1 MNNQRYVYN
10 NVWTAIFQNLT
21 YIDFHKDIKNSKVR
35 GVFVN
40 VGFRC
45 KFVTAKNS
53 TVLAHKRCACLSLVK
68 YVSIQCFFSPSR
80 KLQVYVEG
88 FFCLLNI

>member
-1 MNNQRYVYN
+1 MYN

-68 YVSIQCFFSPSR
+68 YVSIQWFYSPTR
-80 KLQVYVEG
+80 KLKVYVKG
-88 FFCLLNI
+88 FFCLLKI

>member
-10 NVWTAIFQNLT
+10 YVWTAIFQNFT
-21 YIDFHKDIKNSKVR
+21 YHIDFHKDIKNSKVR

-45 KFVTAKNS
+45 EFVTAKNS

-68 YVSIQCFFSPSR
+68 YVSIQCFYSPTR
-80 KLQVYVEG
+80 KLKVYVKG
-88 FFCLLNI
+88 FFAF

>member
-1 MNNQRYVYN
+1 MNKQRYVYN

-35 GVFVN
+35 GMFEN
-40 VGFRC
+40 VGF
-45 KFVTAKNS
+45 AKNS

-68 YVSIQCFFSPSR
+68 YVSIQYFYSPTR

-88 FFCLLNI
+88 FFFPFEH